1 MKNVKTLINLFLLNI
16 NLFPLTLSYLI
27 FPFKT
32 KKSILEDTEHNIT
45 RLFRSLIPN
54 NIYINLEIGEPKQ
67 KVEAFLVSE
76 YEEFFLIFLIKISQI
91 V

>member
-1 MKNVKTLINLFLLNI
+1 M
-16 NLFPLTLSYLI
+16 
-27 FPFKT
+27 
-32 KKSILEDTEHNIT
+32 
-45 RLFRSLIPN
+45 LIPN